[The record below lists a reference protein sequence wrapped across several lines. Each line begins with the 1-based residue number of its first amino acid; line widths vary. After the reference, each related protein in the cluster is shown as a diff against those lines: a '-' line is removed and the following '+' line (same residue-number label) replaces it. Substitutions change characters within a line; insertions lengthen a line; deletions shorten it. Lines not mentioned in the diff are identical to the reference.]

1 MEHAP
6 AAPSATP
13 TNVSDRIQQLL
24 DYYGLNV
31 NKATQKLGYST
42 TSKLYKILKGAEPSY
57 PTLVD
62 FLAMWPE
69 VSAEWLLMGRGG
81 MFGGKAT
88 DEAPSSAKRGAE
100 ETKAGQRALANGL
113 RVLAVTV
120 DKVGN
125 DNTILIPAR
134 AQAGYTRSYNEAAYL
149 EQMRPYQI
157 PGFEHGSY
165 RAFEV
170 NGDSMEPTINHRD
183 IVVCSYVDR
192 WDLLKPGEIYVV
204 VTHENILLKRIPRR
218 ITDRKGMVDLLSD
231 NTTVKP
237 YDLPAADIVEL
248 WMVLGYISTYIPSRP
263 NVTVERLWEVIELL
277 GHDRGEVKR
286 YLQENAAGVGASSYD
301 KNEARPLNI

>member
-1 MEHAP
+1 MEHTAP
-6 AAPSATP
+6 TTEPILSS
-13 TNVSDRIQQLL
+13 VSDRIQLLL
-24 DYYGLNV
+24 DHYGLNV

-69 VSAEWLLMGRGG
+69 ISAEWLLMGRGAMLQG
-81 MFGGKAT
+81 TVT
-88 DEAPSSAKRGAE
+88 DTGRPAPKNAAPESSV
-100 ETKAGQRALANGL
+100 ALKGSQSL
-113 RVLAVTV
+113 RVVAVTV

-170 NGDSMEPTINHRD
+170 NGDSMEPIINHRD
-183 IVVCSYVDR
+183 IVVCSFVDR

-231 NTTVKP
+231 NSTVKP
-237 YDLPAADIVEL
+237 YDLPAADIVQI
-248 WMVLGYISTYIPSRP
+248 WMVLGYISTYIPSQP
-263 NVTVERLWEVIELL
+263 DITIERLWDVIELL
-277 GHDRGEVKR
+277 GHDRGEVRR
-286 YLQENAAGVGASSYD
+286 YLQENRDGIGASPVSG
-301 KNEARPLNI
+301 NEARPLSI